1 MRLINAALE
10 VPQRPRSVPP
20 FVGERLEYFEETVWR
35 CFVISI
41 LETFL
46 LQPFWSHTVNP
57 SAPSST
63 QIGITVLRVSLAVM
77 WISHAL
83 VKLLVF
89 TLPGTAQYFVS
100 IGFAGFLAYPVIAA
114 ELFGGIAILLGIYA
128 RQVALA
134 LVPVMAVAAW
144 VHAPNGWLHTSTG
157 GGWEYPVFLI
167 AASIALWLLGDGAA
181 AIKRS
186 ALLVPQIRVA

>member
-1 MRLINAALE
+1 M
-10 VPQRPRSVPP
+10 
-20 FVGERLEYFEETVWR
+20 
-35 CFVISI
+35 
-41 LETFL
+41 
-46 LQPFWSHTVNP
+46 NP
-57 SAPSST
+57 SIPSST
-63 QIGITVLRVSLAVM
+63 QIGIALLRISLGIM
-77 WISHAL
+77 WMAHAL
-83 VKLLVF
+83 LKLLVF

-100 IGFAGFLAYPVIAA
+100 VGFPGFLAYPVFAA
-114 ELFGGIAILLGIYA
+114 ELLGGIALLLGVYA

-144 VHAPNGWLHTSTG
+144 VHLPNGWVHTSAG

-186 ALLVPQIRVA
+186 SLLVPQVRAA